1 MKAMQDP
8 IMAKKIEKLMASG
21 VLSAK

>member
-8 IMAKKIEKLMASG
+8 IMAKKFEKLMASG
-21 VLSAK
+21 VLGKK